1 MSDVGPVEFAKA
13 MADLTRQKIMR
24 ACCCQW
30 VSVGDL
36 ATQTKVSQPTVSH
49 HLAILR
55 EADLVNVRHEGK
67 QSFYTLNQ
75 NRVVACCGQIM
86 LVFAPEIKGPAAVEA
101 ALATAQE
108 ALS

>member
-1 MSDVGPVEFAKA
+1 MSNVGPVEFAKA
-13 MADLTRQKIMR
+13 MADGTRQKIMR

-30 VSVGDL
+30 VSVGDF
-36 ATQTKVSQPTVSH
+36 ATQIGISQPTVSH

-55 EADLVNVRHEGK
+55 EADLVDVRHEGK

-75 NRVVACCGQIM
+75 SRVVACCGQIM
-86 LVFAPEIKGPAAVEA
+86 MVFAPEAAADAVA
-101 ALATAQE
+101 SGTLQE

>member
-1 MSDVGPVEFAKA
+1 MNDPNSVEFAKA
-13 MADLTRQKIMR
+13 MADKTRQNIMR

-36 ATQTKVSQPTVSH
+36 VAQIGVTQPTVSH

-55 EADLVNVRHEGK
+55 EAGLVNVRHEGK
-67 QSFYTLNQ
+67 QSFYSLNQ
-75 NRVVACCGQIM
+75 SRVVACCGQIM
-86 LVFAPEIKGPAAVEA
+86 LVFAPEAE
-101 ALATAQE
+101 ATATLHE

>member
-1 MSDVGPVEFAKA
+1 MSIVGPVEFAKA
-13 MADLTRQKIMR
+13 MADKTRQEIMR

-36 ATQTKVSQPTVSH
+36 ASQIKMSQPTVSH

-55 EADLVNVRHEGK
+55 EAELVDVRHEGK

-75 NRVVACCGQIM
+75 SRVVACCGQIM
-86 LVFAPEIKGPAAVEA
+86 LVFAPELTAPAGSVTGQKAPA
-101 ALATAQE
+101 
-108 ALS
+108 

>member
-1 MSDVGPVEFAKA
+1 MSELSSVDFAKA
-13 MADLTRQKIMR
+13 MADKTRQEIMR

-36 ATQTKVSQPTVSH
+36 AAQTKVSQPTVSH

-55 EADLVNVRHEGK
+55 DAELVDVRHEGK

-75 NRVVACCGQIM
+75 SRVVACCGQIM
-86 LVFAPEIKGPAAVEA
+86 MVFAPEAE
-101 ALATAQE
+101 ATANLHE
-108 ALS
+108 TLS

>member
-1 MSDVGPVEFAKA
+1 MSTVGPVEFAKA
-13 MADLTRQKIMR
+13 MADKRRQEIMR
-24 ACCCQW
+24 ACCCRW

-36 ATQTKVSQPTVSH
+36 ATQIGVSQPTVSH

-67 QSFYTLNQ
+67 QSFYSLNQ

-86 LVFAPEIKGPAAVEA
+86 TVFAPETEA
-101 ALATAQE
+101 AASLQE
-108 ALS
+108 AHS

>member
-1 MSDVGPVEFAKA
+1 MSNLNSVVFAKA
-13 MADLTRQKIMR
+13 MADKKRQEIMR

-36 ATQTKVSQPTVSH
+36 AAQTKVSQPTVSH

-55 EADLVNVRHEGK
+55 EADLVDVRHEGK

-75 NRVVACCGQIM
+75 SRVVACCGQIM
-86 LVFAPEIKGPAAVEA
+86 MVFAPEAAAEA
-101 ALATAQE
+101 VASATLQE

>member
-1 MSDVGPVEFAKA
+1 MSTPGPVEFAKA
-13 MADLTRQKIMR
+13 MADQTRQEIMR

-36 ATQTKVSQPTVSH
+36 ATEIGVTQPTVSH

-55 EADLVNVRHEGK
+55 GAELVDVRHEGK

-75 NRVVACCGQIM
+75 KRVVACCGQLM
-86 LVFAPEIKGPAAVEA
+86 LVFAPEAKATV
-101 ALATAQE
+101 ALQE
-108 ALS
+108 TLA

>member
-1 MSDVGPVEFAKA
+1 MSELSSVDFAKA
-13 MADLTRQKIMR
+13 MADKTRQEIMR

-36 ATQTKVSQPTVSH
+36 AAQTKVSQPTVSH

-55 EADLVNVRHEGK
+55 DAELVDVRHEGK

-75 NRVVACCGQIM
+75 SRVVACCGQIM
-86 LVFAPEIKGPAAVEA
+86 MVFAPEAE
-101 ALATAQE
+101 ATANLHE
-108 ALS
+108 AIS